1 MGCAR
6 CVLAPRPLLLLL
18 LLAAH
23 AGANAGVSPVVL
35 GTSSSSSSSI
45 LCAARDAN
53 RKAKSAQAEER
64 TLHPSF
70 VCTHLASPLATTTSM
85 TSFARSS
92 CRAARS
98 VATRRTL
105 LSGSRLPSRWVWIA
119 AAHLRATSRRC
130 FDDDAAGART
140 RATRGGARVLPLGDV
155 DVESTA
161 RGRRGQPLKR
171 MLFRCSSSSRT
182 FVQPPHGALKQ
193 RSFP

>member
-1 MGCAR
+1 MGCA
-6 CVLAPRPLLLLL
+6 LAPRPLLLLL
-18 LLAAH
+18 LAMLLHAAL
-23 AGANAGVSPVVL
+23 AGVSLVVL

-53 RKAKSAQAEER
+53 RKASKRKQSSA
-64 TLHPSF
+64 LHLSCG
-70 VCTHLASPLATTTSM
+70 CTHLASPLATPTSM
-85 TSFARSS
+85 TSIARSS

-105 LSGSRLPSRWVWIA
+105 LSGSRLPSRWVRIA
-119 AAHLRATSRRC
+119 ATHLRATSRRC
-130 FDDDAAGART
+130 FDDDGAGART

-171 MLFRCSSSSRT
+171 LRAYVVSMLPSLRT